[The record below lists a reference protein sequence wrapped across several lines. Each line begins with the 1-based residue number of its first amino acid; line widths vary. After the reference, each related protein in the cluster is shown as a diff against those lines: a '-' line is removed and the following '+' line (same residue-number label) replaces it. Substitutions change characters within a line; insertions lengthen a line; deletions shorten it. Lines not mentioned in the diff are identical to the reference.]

1 VDFSTF
7 NSKDFDRLEKAIR
20 KELARQI
27 DENFQEIDTQLITHA
42 VFGELMNIEGEERV
56 KRALEQEQKEIAM
69 EEHYVYGAGRFG
81 CLYDMGPYL
90 AASKGEAVDTILDWF
105 SDLPDIELQEMR
117 KNLASIEFHSFTDKD
132 TAGVDYVELV
142 RQSGPM
148 PEEK

>member
-1 VDFSTF
+1 MDFSTF

-69 EEHYVYGAGRFG
+69 EEHYVYGAGRYG
-81 CLYDMGPYL
+81 CLYDAGPYYASSKS
-90 AASKGEAVDTILDWF
+90 AAIEGILDLF
-105 SDLPDIELQEMR
+105 FDLPEEEISEMR
-117 KNLASIEFHSFTDKD
+117 KNLVSIEYHSFKD
-132 TAGVDYVELV
+132 PALAGSDYVEIFRRL
-142 RQSGPM
+142 GTM
-148 PEEK
+148 PE